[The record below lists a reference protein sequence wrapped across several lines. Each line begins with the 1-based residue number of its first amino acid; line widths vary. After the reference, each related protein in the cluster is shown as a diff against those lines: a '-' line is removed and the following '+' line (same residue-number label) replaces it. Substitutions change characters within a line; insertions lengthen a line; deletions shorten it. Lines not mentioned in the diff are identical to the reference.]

1 MKSVLS
7 GMAAVALLAL
17 IASFVAVKMRT
28 PAYDRYT
35 SRSVR
40 VGDAG
45 ANLVGQN
52 WSGLANNKPGGAE

>member
-7 GMAAVALLAL
+7 GMAAAVILAV
-17 IASFVAVKMRT
+17 IASFISAEMRT

-45 ANLVGQN
+45 ANLVGQQWN
-52 WSGLANNKPGGAE
+52 GLANNQPGGAE